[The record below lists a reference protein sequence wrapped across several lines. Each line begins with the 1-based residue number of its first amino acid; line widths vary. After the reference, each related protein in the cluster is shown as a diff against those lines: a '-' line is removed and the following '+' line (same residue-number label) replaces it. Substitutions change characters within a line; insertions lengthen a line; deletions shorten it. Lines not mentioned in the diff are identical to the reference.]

1 MMFVLIKLGF
11 NFSCSYLLVSDYC
24 LLVFVSIYVC
34 LRLLV
39 CLCLFLSVLS
49 ASVLH
54 QWCALFYRL
63 LHSSTR
69 HIEKVE
75 GGERDTRLV
84 HVNEAT
90 AA

>member
-1 MMFVLIKLGF
+1 MFAAPRLIGQTMPIQLAG
-11 NFSCSYLLVSDYC
+11 VSGGGNRFIPKWWPNQNKNERRS
-24 LLVFVSIYVC
+24 LP
-34 LRLLV
+34 
-39 CLCLFLSVLS
+39 
-49 ASVLH
+49 H

-75 GGERDTRLV
+75 GGERDTQLV

-90 AA
+90 AV